1 VLAEGMLLADGPPES
16 ALSPPVLD
24 RAFGVR
30 TTLRRG
36 PEGLSVDVL
45 GR

>member
-1 VLAEGMLLADGPPES
+1 
-16 ALSPPVLD
+16 VLD

-30 TTLRRG
+30 TAMRRG